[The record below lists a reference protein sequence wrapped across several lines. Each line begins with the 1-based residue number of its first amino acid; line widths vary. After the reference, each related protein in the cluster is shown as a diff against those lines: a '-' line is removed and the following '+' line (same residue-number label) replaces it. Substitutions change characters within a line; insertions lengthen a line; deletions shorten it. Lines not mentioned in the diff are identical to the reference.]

1 MFGSHRGLSRSEST
15 PIQAMIN
22 LMKSAYLVT
31 GPPGIGKTTLIRQVV
46 STMRM
51 RAAGFYTEDL
61 QSSGIREGF
70 RIVTLEGDIALLASG
85 GHPGPVYVSKYGVD
99 LQELE
104 RVGVA
109 ALQRALD
116 RGHVLVADE
125 IGKMQLYSRPFRQTV
140 LEAVRSGHPVLGTIM
155 LGRNPYADRMK
166 AHRNVELVT
175 LSSDNR
181 NEVLALLRS
190 KFV

>member
-1 MFGSHRGLSRSEST
+1 
-15 PIQAMIN
+15 
-22 LMKSAYLVT
+22 MKTAYLVT
-31 GPPGIGKTTLIRQVV
+31 GAPGIGKTTLIRQVV

-61 QSSGIREGF
+61 QNSGMREGF
-70 RIVTLEGDIALLASG
+70 RLVTLDGDMALLASG
-85 GHPGPVYVSKYGVD
+85 RHPGPVRVSKYGVD

-116 RGHVLVADE
+116 RGYVLVADE
-125 IGKMQLYSRPFRQTV
+125 IGKMQLYSRPFRQTIFQ
-140 LEAVRSGHPVLGTIM
+140 AVRSGHPVLGTIM

-166 AHRNVELVT
+166 AHRNVEVLT
-175 LSSDNR
+175 LSDDNR
-181 NEVLALLRS
+181 NEVLTLLRS